1 MAGFS
6 ACSFLLVL
14 SIFFWNCY
22 VFVCRRLNFWMFLL
36 MRFSSSFFFSC
47 CFYDFFDFFL
57 NVDLLAS
64 SVLFPFCFGCLSF
77 SFFSCYVFLNFYIGF
92 SWRMYILFF
101 VFYCVWGPSDN
112 IGAGSPRSDAGGEFS
127 FIFVSLRSLFSKK
140 KLSAG
145 VFFLLFLSF
154 CESFH
159 SFFFS
164 SFLQAASTRR
174 HRRVQHG
181 GDTGAAPPLH
191 CFVFVCLVDKSFFC
205 FFQTL
210 FGFSCCFC
218 RCLFFCVLCFV
229 VFKARDVRSGAT
241 DRPQV
246 WMFLI
251 MFFFSS
257 FDLVVLIVF
266 IASSIICFKFRLHCL
281 YLSVVLLSFFFS
293 FRL

>member
-1 MAGFS
+1 MEDVYFIF
-6 ACSFLLVL
+6 CVLLRLRPVRQHRRGIATL
-14 SIFFWNCY
+14 GCRRGVFFYFCKLAQSIFQKKTF
-22 VFVCRRLNFWMFLL
+22 RR
-36 MRFSSSFFFSC
+36 
-47 CFYDFFDFFL
+47 
-57 NVDLLAS
+57 
-64 SVLFPFCFGCLSF
+64 
-77 SFFSCYVFLNFYIGF
+77 
-92 SWRMYILFF
+92 
-101 VFYCVWGPSDN
+101 CV
-112 IGAGSPRSDAGGEFS
+112 
-127 FIFVSLRSLFSKK
+127 
-140 KLSAG
+140 
-145 VFFLLFLSF
+145 FLLFLSF

-164 SFLQAASTRR
+164 YFLQAASTRR

-181 GDTGAAPPLH
+181 GDTEAAPPLH

-229 VFKARDVRSGAT
+229 VFKARDVRSGAA

-246 WMFLI
+246 WMFLM